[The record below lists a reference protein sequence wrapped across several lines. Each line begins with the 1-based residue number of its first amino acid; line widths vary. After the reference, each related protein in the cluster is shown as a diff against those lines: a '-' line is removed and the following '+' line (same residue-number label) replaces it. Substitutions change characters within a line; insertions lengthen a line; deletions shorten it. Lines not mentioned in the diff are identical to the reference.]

1 MGQVKKIEMNKV
13 QTNSK
18 RRVAAYARVSTDTAE
33 QLISLKVQK
42 EHYEEYIRSRPDWE
56 FVGVYYDEGITGTS
70 MAKRDGLLRLLA
82 DCDRGLIDYIIVKS
96 ISRFSRNTLESIE
109 TIRKLSDKGVYLYF
123 EKENI
128 DTGKMESELLLSILS
143 SLAESESRS
152 ISENSKWSF
161 QKRIMNGT
169 IKLGFMPF
177 GYVKQDGKM
186 VIDEEEAEHVR
197 WIFKQ
202 MLSGVSSVDIANE
215 LNSKGVLNKRGEKW
229 KPGVVRGIIK
239 NEKYIGDAIFGKT
252 YSDSNFK
259 RHINHG
265 EREMYYVENHHDAIV
280 SREVFEAANRILE
293 NNRKE
298 KNINSNGNVSSN
310 RYALSGRIICD
321 ECGSKWTR
329 SKQNGRVFYVCRNH
343 IKDKAACSMKSI
355 LESSIH
361 AAFMTMMNKLTFAQ
375 ESVLYPLKENLSIF
389 DGEDALIRVS
399 EIQEK
404 LEKIALRKQQVT
416 GFFSKGLLDPAIHQ
430 EEMNRLIADEKQ
442 LVKERDLRSNS
453 ITTGYDRIQALAS
466 LLKYTAKRNMATEYD
481 EELVDEHVD
490 QIIVYSR
497 EEIGFVMKCG
507 PIFREKVKPL

>member
-1 MGQVKKIEMNKV
+1 MGQVKKIETEKG
-13 QTNSK
+13 QTNAK

-82 DCDRGLIDYIIVKS
+82 DCDRGLVDYIIVKS

-128 DTGKMESELLLSILS
+128 DTGRMESELLLSILS

-152 ISENSKWSF
+152 ISENSKWAI
-161 QKRIMNGT
+161 QKRIINGT
-169 IKLGFMPF
+169 MKLGYMPF

-202 MLSGVSSVDIANE
+202 TLSGVSSADIANE
-215 LNSKGVLNKRGEKW
+215 LNRKGVVTKRGEKW
-229 KPGVVRGIIK
+229 KAGVVRGIIK
-239 NEKYIGDAIFGKT
+239 NEKYIGDVLFGKT

-259 RHINHG
+259 RHRNHG

-280 SREVFEAANRILE
+280 SKEVFEGANRILE

-298 KNINSNGNVSSN
+298 KNINPDGNANLN
-310 RYALSGRIICD
+310 RYALSGKIICD
-321 ECGSKWTR
+321 ECGSKWKR
-329 SKQNGRVFYVCRNH
+329 SHQNGRAFYVCGKH
-343 IKDKAACSMKSI
+343 VKDRTACSMKGI

-361 AAFMTMMNKLTFAQ
+361 AAFMTMMNKLTFAR
-375 ESVLYPLKENLSIF
+375 EAVLYPLDEGLSVYG
-389 DGEDALIRVS
+389 GEDAIIRIS
-399 EIQEK
+399 EIQDDMER
-404 LEKIALRKQQVT
+404 ITLRKQQVT
-416 GFFSKGLLDPAIHQ
+416 GFFSKGLLDPAIYQ
-430 EEMNRLIADEKQ
+430 EEMDRLSADEKQ
-442 LVKERDLRSNS
+442 LIKERDLRSNS
-453 ITTGYDRIQALAS
+453 ISTDYDRTQALAS
-466 LLKYTAKRNMATEYD
+466 LLKYTAKGNMVTEYD
-481 EELVDEHVD
+481 EELVEEHVD
-490 QIIVYSR
+490 RIIVYSR

-507 PIFREKVKPL
+507 PTFREKVKPL